1 MSEDISSVMTSDP
14 ACCDAEA
21 SLVDAAKLMEQR
33 DIGDVLVLEG
43 GQLCG
48 IVTDR
53 DITVRAIAHGKDPSS
68 TKIGEICSQEIVSVS
83 PGDSI
88 DHAISTM
95 RDRAIRRLPVVEEGR
110 PVGVVSL
117 GDLAEE
123 RDRRSVLAD
132 ISAAPSNN

>member
-1 MSEDISSVMTSDP
+1 MPEDIGSVMTSDP
-14 ACCDAEA
+14 ACCDSGA

-43 GQLCG
+43 DRLCG

-53 DITVRAIAHGKDPSS
+53 DLTVRAIAQDKDPAS
-68 TKIGEICSQEIVSVS
+68 TKLGEICSQEIASVS

-88 DHAISTM
+88 DDAIATM
-95 RDRAIRRLPVVEEGR
+95 RDRAIRRLPVVEDGR
-110 PVGVVSL
+110 PVGIVSL

-123 RDRRSVLAD
+123 RDRRSVLGE

>member
-1 MSEDISSVMTSDP
+1 MPENISSVMTSDP

-21 SLVDAAKLMEQR
+21 SVVDAAKLMEQR
-33 DIGDVLVLEG
+33 DIGDVLVMEG

-53 DITVRAIAHGKDPSS
+53 DIAVRAIAQGKDPSS
-68 TKIGEICSQEIVSVS
+68 TRIGEICTHEIVSLA

-88 DHAISTM
+88 DDAISTM
-95 RDRAIRRLPVVEEGR
+95 RDRAIRRLPVIESGR
-110 PVGVVSL
+110 PVGIVSL

-123 RDRRSVLAD
+123 RDRRSLLGE